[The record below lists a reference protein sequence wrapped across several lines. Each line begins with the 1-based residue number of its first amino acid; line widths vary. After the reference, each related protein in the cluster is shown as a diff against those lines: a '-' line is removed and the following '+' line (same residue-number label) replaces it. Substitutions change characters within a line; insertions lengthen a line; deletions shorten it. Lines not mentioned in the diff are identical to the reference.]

1 MSSQFNGASH
11 RFKSFCHTNNDIPVS
26 PSTDA
31 RLDHIPDDLD
41 AIMSGTNG
49 SHSPDPD
56 AKLLCCCGRP
66 ECVYLENNNTVLGG
80 IERDLETA
88 ARLGQV
94 RAFLHNLTR
103 VAAA

>member
-1 MSSQFNGASH
+1 MD
-11 RFKSFCHTNNDIPVS
+11 T
-26 PSTDA
+26 

-41 AIMSGTNG
+41 AIMTRANG
-49 SHSPDPD
+49 HQLSDPDP
-56 AKLLCCCGRP
+56 KLLCCCGRP

-94 RAFLHNLTR
+94 RAFLH
-103 VAAA
+103 